1 MPVTASGGGSSPW
14 VLPGDLRSDFFGPRN
29 NSRQRNAS
37 GIQGVGTQGHALTSH
52 WGSSCPTLEIC
63 SHQIVGQ
70 EKSPSGGFLRIQ
82 KSDAWEDKD
91 LLVQIHTSLKT
102 LMGVTFRVTVDGY
115 QIILFSFLVFSLLWQ
130 LPTAL
135 HKSNRED
142 PRKE

>member
-1 MPVTASGGGSSPW
+1 M
-14 VLPGDLRSDFFGPRN
+14 
-29 NSRQRNAS
+29 
-37 GIQGVGTQGHALTSH
+37 
-52 WGSSCPTLEIC
+52 
-63 SHQIVGQ
+63 
-70 EKSPSGGFLRIQ
+70 
-82 KSDAWEDKD
+82 
-91 LLVQIHTSLKT
+91 LVQIHTSLKT